1 MHSFGAIRLA
11 YDRYH
16 RLRRLAA
23 RLLAVAAL
31 LPVAAVATAATHPK
45 VIRLDYAYYAPESLV
60 IRHFGWLEQEFQHD
74 GVAVSWVFSA
84 GSNRALEYLNSNSV
98 DFCSTAGL
106 AAVLSRANGNPVKA
120 IYVFSRPEWTALVVS
135 ANSPIHSLRDLKGK
149 KVAATRGTDAYLFLL
164 RSLHEVGLTRSAIQP
179 VDLQHADGRA
189 ALEQGR
195 VDAWAGLDPMMAA
208 SQLQNGSRLLYRNVS
223 FNSYGVLDTSER
235 FASAY
240 PDVVHRV
247 LRVYERARHWIL
259 THPDDTAALLA
270 QESKLP
276 LAVAK
281 LQLSRTDFND
291 PVPDARHAAAL
302 KAAAPILLQ
311 ENLVRPGTDVDA
323 AIDQLI
329 EPRFATTVLA
339 AQ

>member
-1 MHSFGAIRLA
+1 
-11 YDRYH
+11 
-16 RLRRLAA
+16 
-23 RLLAVAAL
+23 
-31 LPVAAVATAATHPK
+31 
-45 VIRLDYAYYAPESLV
+45 
-60 IRHFGWLEQEFQHD
+60 
-74 GVAVSWVFSA
+74 
-84 GSNRALEYLNSNSV
+84 
-98 DFCSTAGL
+98 
-106 AAVLSRANGNPVKA
+106 
-120 IYVFSRPEWTALVVS
+120 
-135 ANSPIHSLRDLKGK
+135 
-149 KVAATRGTDAYLFLL
+149 
-164 RSLHEVGLTRSAIQP
+164 
-179 VDLQHADGRA
+179 
-189 ALEQGR
+189 
-195 VDAWAGLDPMMAA
+195 MMAA

-240 PDVVHRV
+240 PDEVHRV
-247 LRVYERARHWIL
+247 LRVYERARQWIL

-329 EPRFATTVLA
+329 EPRFATAVVA

>member
-1 MHSFGAIRLA
+1 
-11 YDRYH
+11 
-16 RLRRLAA
+16 
-23 RLLAVAAL
+23 
-31 LPVAAVATAATHPK
+31 
-45 VIRLDYAYYAPESLV
+45 
-60 IRHFGWLEQEFQHD
+60 
-74 GVAVSWVFSA
+74 
-84 GSNRALEYLNSNSV
+84 
-98 DFCSTAGL
+98 
-106 AAVLSRANGNPVKA
+106 
-120 IYVFSRPEWTALVVS
+120 VS
-135 ANSPIHSLRDLKGK
+135 AHSPIHSLRDLKGK

-164 RSLHEVGLTRSAIQP
+164 RSLHEVGLTRSDIQQ

-240 PDVVHRV
+240 PDEVHRV
-247 LRVYERARHWIL
+247 LRVYERARQWIL
-259 THPDDTAALLA
+259 AHPDETAALLA

-276 LAVAK
+276 LAVAR

-311 ENLVRPGTDVDA
+311 EDLVRPGTDVDR

-329 EPRFATTVLA
+329 DPHFATAVVA